1 MQELR
6 ILSIPEAQFNLL
18 IDKVEEVKRGQ
29 TKLITEANSDFL
41 YTEEEATQIFKC
53 SKKTL
58 QNWRARGYIDFI
70 QLGSVIRYPKGA
82 ILAFTER
89 FKVKSNFT
97 EGGFR

>member
-6 ILSIPEAQFNLL
+6 ILSIPESQFNQL
-18 IDKVEEVKRGQ
+18 ISKVDEVKLSQNR
-29 TKLITEANSDFL
+29 LISDVNSNFL
-41 YTEEEATQIFKC
+41 YTEDEATEIFKC

-89 FKVKSNFT
+89 FKVKAHYW
-97 EGGFR
+97 EGGAQ